1 MRKVHIVRLN
11 CYNREQKNFT
21 MVSVES
27 INRKQE
33 EVEALKAKIAEL
45 EEEKRLLNENSQSIS
60 TESDS
65 NISIDQS
72 ILYAIQ
78 ACVKC
83 SSSSVK
89 FCNYLHECLD
99 GQVTKTCD
107 LSILFG
113 DFDRGTQDINIEL
126 PSKNEALTLLKTAYG
141 YLCNDY
147 YLLVLSDT
155 LLFVER
161 VYASIDLNSVE
172 KVELARLFFLFALGE
187 IYSYP
192 HKEQHRGLLGVGYFK
207 TGLALIRDSY
217 ENPSMAQI
225 EVLLLATLFF
235 NSLSLLN
242 YAYVYIGI
250 CSRLAIILELNNMN
264 NESQS
269 GERGNRIWCSIYTLE
284 VSLCSSLG
292 HQVSI
297 SNMLRNIPD
306 RGPEFNHDL
315 GETYFIKKRLA
326 LAKINEKIIDRIYS
340 FVRTDDQIF
349 MTINEIIKE
358 LNDFYIA
365 FMGDRK
371 TMEVSAKDVFKR
383 STMSLQLRFNECI
396 ILVTRPILYSTF
408 VTHGSDRWKGEGEWS
423 VSSHALMF
431 SEICIHAAMSNA
443 SIINE
448 MFLTVQLP
456 KYGYY
461 DVNFLFSSSIVII
474 LSCSLDYFS
483 NVVYQGTTKDLTTF
497 SEMTIS
503 MMQRIANVGNPTAKG
518 LLGSLSQLR
527 EKLTKIEG
535 RSNQS
540 LPSKPYSPVYSYNLQ
555 KIWEE
560 YVPEEFEFDF
570 GGPEMNF
577 P

>member
-1 MRKVHIVRLN
+1 
-11 CYNREQKNFT
+11 
-21 MVSVES
+21 
-27 INRKQE
+27 
-33 EVEALKAKIAEL
+33 
-45 EEEKRLLNENSQSIS
+45 
-60 TESDS
+60 
-65 NISIDQS
+65 
-72 ILYAIQ
+72 
-78 ACVKC
+78 
-83 SSSSVK
+83 
-89 FCNYLHECLD
+89 
-99 GQVTKTCD
+99 
-107 LSILFG
+107 
-113 DFDRGTQDINIEL
+113 
-126 PSKNEALTLLKTAYG
+126 
-141 YLCNDY
+141 
-147 YLLVLSDT
+147 
-155 LLFVER
+155 
-161 VYASIDLNSVE
+161 
-172 KVELARLFFLFALGE
+172 
-187 IYSYP
+187 
-192 HKEQHRGLLGVGYFK
+192 
-207 TGLALIRDSY
+207 
-217 ENPSMAQI
+217 
-225 EVLLLATLFF
+225 
-235 NSLSLLN
+235 
-242 YAYVYIGI
+242 
-250 CSRLAIILELNNMN
+250 MN